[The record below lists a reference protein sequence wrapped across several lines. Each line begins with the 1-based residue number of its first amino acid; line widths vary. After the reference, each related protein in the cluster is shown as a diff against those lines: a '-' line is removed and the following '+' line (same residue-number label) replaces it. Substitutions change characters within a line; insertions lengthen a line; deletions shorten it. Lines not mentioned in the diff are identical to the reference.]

1 MHLLKENINKNKKVT
16 FIIMF
21 ILKFTNRKNI
31 YFFILFNIIIF
42 PI

>member
-21 ILKFTNRKNI
+21 ILKFINRKNI